1 MKKIAITAMLVLFV
15 IVSIAQ
21 PQIQFDNT
29 TYDFGN
35 IKEEAG
41 PTTGRFEFTNTGNED
56 LLLVRVAPGC
66 GCTAANYTREAV
78 PPGGRGFI
86 DATYNPLNR
95 PGNFHKSIRVTINT
109 PVEEGQTATPIML
122 FIKGFV
128 EKRPPTK
135 YELAGYK
142 EGTGNVR
149 IKERYVR
156 LETKSSTPLKY
167 EVFIKNFND
176 KATTVT
182 PLSLPSYIKVE
193 TSFKKELKAD
203 QEGIITIT
211 FDPKAKDQIGNVRE
225 VITFETQDTVEP
237 KFTLFMDINVVEDF
251 STYTPEQLKKAP
263 VAVLSSD
270 LIQFGNV
277 AKSTQLSQTV
287 KLTNSGKSAL
297 HIRQIKPSSAM
308 YTVKMDKSE
317 ILPGDFA
324 TLTITFNARTR
335 AGAQPAT
342 IDIITNDPKNPTLTF
357 KVEATILE

>member
-1 MKKIAITAMLVLFV
+1 MKKIGITAMLVLFV

-41 PTTGRFEFTNTGNED
+41 PATGRFEFTNTGNED

-66 GCTAANYTREAV
+66 GCTAANYTKEAI

-86 DATYNPLNR
+86 DATYNPMNR
-95 PGNFHKSIRVTINT
+95 PGNFHKSIRVTINA
-109 PVEEGQTATPIML
+109 PVEEGKTATPVML

-142 EGTGNVR
+142 EGNGEVR

-167 EVFIKNFND
+167 EVPIKNFSD

-182 PLSLPSYIKVE
+182 FLNLPAHIKVE

-203 QEGIITIT
+203 QEGMITIT
-211 FDPKAKDQIGNVRE
+211 FDPKVKDQIGNVRE
-225 VITFETQDTVEP
+225 IITIQTQDPVEP
-237 KFTLFMDINVVEDF
+237 KFTFYMDINVFEDF
-251 STYTPEQLKKAP
+251 STYSPEQLKKAP
-263 VAVLSSD
+263 VAVLSTE

-277 AKSTQLSQTV
+277 AKNTQLTQTI
-287 KLTNSGKSAL
+287 KLTNSGKSPL
-297 HIRQIKPSSAM
+297 HIRQIKPSNLA

-317 ILPGDFA
+317 IQPGDFA
-324 TLTITFNARTR
+324 TLTITFNARR
-335 AGAQPAT
+335 VGAQNGT
-342 IDIITNDPKNPTLTF
+342 IDLIINDPKNPTLTF
-357 KVEATILE
+357 KVEATVLN